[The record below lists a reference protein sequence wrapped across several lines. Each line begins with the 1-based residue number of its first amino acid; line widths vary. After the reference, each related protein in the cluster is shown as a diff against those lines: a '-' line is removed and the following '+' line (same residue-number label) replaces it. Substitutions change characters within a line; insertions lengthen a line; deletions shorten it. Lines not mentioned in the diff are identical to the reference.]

1 MKADSIRKPN
11 APQVRELDTSEIDAV
26 AGAAVR
32 YYKMRGTWW
41 VASRLG
47 AVNTGIPAD

>member
-1 MKADSIRKPN
+1 MKADAARKQSM
-11 APQVRELDTSEIDAV
+11 PQVRELNAGEIDAV

-32 YYKMRGTWW
+32 YYVMKGTWW